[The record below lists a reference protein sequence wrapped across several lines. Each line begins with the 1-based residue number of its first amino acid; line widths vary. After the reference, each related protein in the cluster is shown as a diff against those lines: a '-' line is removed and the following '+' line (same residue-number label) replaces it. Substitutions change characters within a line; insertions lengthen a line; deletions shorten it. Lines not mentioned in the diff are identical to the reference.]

1 MKTVPQ
7 EVTEALRA
15 FALRMPGAVEDHPW
29 GDTVAKVNKKIFVFL
44 GNGPAED
51 GSIRFCVKLPE
62 SAAEAL
68 KLPGAEPAGYGMG
81 KHGWVLIKVQADD
94 RPDLDLFLR
103 WVEESYRA
111 IAPKKLV
118 NQWDAGESGMMG

>member
-7 EVTEALRA
+7 EVAAALRA

-29 GDTVAKVNKKIFVFL
+29 GETVAKVNKKIFVFL
-44 GNGPAED
+44 GHERTD
-51 GSIRFCVKLPE
+51 GVFQFCVKLPE

-68 KLPGAEPAGYGMG
+68 KLPGAERAGYGMG
-81 KHGWVLIKVQADD
+81 KHGWVQIKVQPDD
-94 RPDLDLFLR
+94 RPDVDLFLR
-103 WVEESYRA
+103 WIEESYRT

-118 NQWDAGESGMMG
+118 QTWDTAE

>member
-7 EVTEALRA
+7 EVADALRA
-15 FALRMPGAVEDHPW
+15 FALRMPGAVEDHPG
-29 GDTVAKVNKKIFVFL
+29 GDRVAKVNKKIFVFL
-44 GNGPAED
+44 GHERDD
-51 GSIRFCVKLPE
+51 GIFQFCVKLPE
-62 SAAEAL
+62 SAAKAL

-81 KHGWVLIKVQADD
+81 KHGWVLVKVQPDD

-111 IAPKKLV
+111 VAPKKLV
-118 NQWDAGESGMMG
+118 KAWDAGE

>member
-1 MKTVPQ
+1 MKTVPL
-7 EVTEALRA
+7 EVAEALRA

-29 GDTVAKVNKKIFVFL
+29 GETVAKVNKKIFVFL
-44 GNGPAED
+44 GGGEPTKD
-51 GSIRFCVKLPE
+51 GSFRFCVKLPE

-68 KLPGAEPAGYGMG
+68 KLPGAEPAGYGLG
-81 KHGWVLIKVQADD
+81 KSGWVLIKVQPDD

-118 NQWDAGESGMMG
+118 KAWDAGE

>member
-7 EVTEALRA
+7 EVAEALRA

-29 GDTVAKVNKKIFVFL
+29 GETVAQVNKKIFVFL
-44 GNGPAED
+44 GHDRTD
-51 GSIRFCVKLPE
+51 GIFQFCVKLPE

-68 KLPGAEPAGYGMG
+68 KRPGTEPAGYGMG

-94 RPDLDLFLR
+94 RPNLDQFLR

-111 IAPKKLV
+111 VAPKKLV
-118 NQWDAGESGMMG
+118 KAWDAGE